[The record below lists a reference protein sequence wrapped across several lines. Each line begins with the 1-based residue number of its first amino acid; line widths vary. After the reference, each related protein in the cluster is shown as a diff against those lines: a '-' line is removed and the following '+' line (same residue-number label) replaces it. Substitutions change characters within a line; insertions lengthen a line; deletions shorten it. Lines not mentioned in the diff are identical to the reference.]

1 MTWQVLFTPSFGV
14 GRMAL
19 ALLMPLTVHVLV
31 GNLLEPIVFGRAMEL
46 HPVTVLLSLMLWGA
60 LWGIPGLILAV
71 PLTAVLKIH
80 LARIDHPLPRLLL
93 RLLDGGLST
102 RRQQQAAGGGAA
114 AVLAASS
121 PRLSAQLSAKLVAQE
136 RHMSHELLPLHGES
150 PHGHGA

>member
-1 MTWQVLFTPSFGV
+1 
-14 GRMAL
+14 MAL

-80 LARIDHPLPRLLL
+80 LAHIDHPLPRLLL

-102 RRQQQAAGGGAA
+102 RRQQQRSGQAAGGGAA
-114 AVLAASS
+114 AVLTSSS
-121 PRLSAQLSAKLVAQE
+121 PRALSAQLSAKLVAQE
-136 RHMSHELLPLHGES
+136 RHSSHELLPLHG
-150 PHGHGA
+150 GGA